1 MLLEHN
7 HVIDIIMV
15 TYHRPNDF
23 TNCVE
28 SILKN
33 TIVKYH
39 LHIVDNSQGA
49 IDEQLNK
56 YENLANISVHRND
69 VNIGKP
75 KSVNDCYFK
84 MGKSSN
90 KFFVNMDSDIVVKK
104 GWLLNLSRSYEFVSQ
119 STKVGIIAPVIQ
131 NSLKETWRWQLA
143 NVVRMHKIN
152 KLGND
157 LYCRG
162 VYENLHTA
170 GPVLLINRQLFDA
183 VRGFDAKQLY
193 GADDGSLCRKSHN
206 RGFFVGIDT
215 NVTVMHV
222 NNDSDKEYESWKVR
236 NIKGNVD
243 EKGRWDNL

>member
-1 MLLEHN
+1 
-7 HVIDIIMV
+7 MV

-39 LHIVDNSQGA
+39 LHIIDNSQGA

-56 YENLANISVHRND
+56 YKNLANISVHRND

-75 KSVNDCYFK
+75 KSVNDCFFK
-84 MGKSSN
+84 ISSN
-90 KFFVNMDSDIVVKK
+90 FNRFFVSMDSDIVVKK
-104 GWLLNLSRSYEFVSQ
+104 GWLLNLSRSFDFVSR

-131 NSLKETWRWQLA
+131 NNNEETWQWQLT
-143 NVVRMHKIN
+143 NGVRMHNIS
-152 KLGND
+152 KLGD
-157 LYCRG
+157 DSHCRG
-162 VYENLHTA
+162 VFENRYTS
-170 GPVLLINRQLFDA
+170 GPVLVINRTLFDN
-183 VRGFDAKQLY
+183 VGGFDTKQLY
-193 GADDGSLCRKSHN
+193 GADDGILCRKSHN